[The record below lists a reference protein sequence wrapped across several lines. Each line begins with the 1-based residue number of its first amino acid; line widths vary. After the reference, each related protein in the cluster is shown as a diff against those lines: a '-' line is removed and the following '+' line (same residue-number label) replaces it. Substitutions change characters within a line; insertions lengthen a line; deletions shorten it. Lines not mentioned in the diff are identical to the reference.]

1 MAKQK
6 KLFTLFIL
14 VITITCFSTGCQFR
28 NRNTNNSN
36 NNEPSKNNNPY
47 IIENKVVDEFQFS
60 NASLVYEKSTST
72 FTIEITNTS
81 DQSIMVKNV
90 VMYFYDPEGNQLAK
104 LTGHVG
110 ENIAAHDTKKLV
122 ANHYESL
129 LDSYSIEYII
139 EK

>member
-14 VITITCFSTGCQFR
+14 VIIVTCFNTGCQFR
-28 NRNTNNSN
+28 NSNAN
-36 NNEPSKNNNPY
+36 NNDNKGPSKNNNPY

-60 NASLVYEKSTST
+60 NALLVYEKSTST
-72 FTIEITNTS
+72 FTVEITNTS
-81 DQSIMVKNV
+81 DQSVMVKDV
-90 VMYFYDPEGNQLAK
+90 VMYFYDPEGNQLAE

-129 LDSYSIEYII
+129 LDAYSIEYII
-139 EK
+139 KK